1 MTYTRGDN
9 GPGVGCGSYL
19 FDWSVKWQEIL
30 RGCARD
36 GTEADSFYIYKCT
49 NAQINFPY
57 AENPEME

>member
-9 GPGVGCGSYL
+9 GPGVGRGSYL

-36 GTEADSFYIYKCT
+36 GSEADSLYIYAAD
-49 NAQINFPY
+49 AQINFPY
-57 AENPEME
+57 AENPEIE